1 MRKLLLGITLAA
13 AALAGACQGADIDD
27 CLMAQIRLTEAES
40 RPCPTS
46 GSTAQ
51 WQCENARREDINEA
65 RHAIATECR

>member
-1 MRKLLLGITLAA
+1 MRKLLLGITVAA

-27 CLMAQIRLTEAES
+27 CLMAQARLTEAES

-46 GSTAQ
+46 GTSAQ
-51 WQCENARREDINEA
+51 AQCESQRQDDINEA